1 MMEIR
6 YALMRKYFNVEDS
19 VCDVCCGTGHY
30 SSLLS
35 YQVGNVNGIDFA
47 DVLIEKARQRKSL
60 ANFIV
65 GDAREMPFEDNQF
78 DGIISFSALYYIK
91 EIDDVFREMH
101 RIMKP
106 NGVAIIELG
115 NLYSINTLLTK
126 GKEMQSYHITTRKM
140 GELIKGNRFVT
151 LEHRRFQVIMSK
163 YFQDDMYK
171 LLSKKIK
178 KKMIDEY
185 ISTALSPLAF
195 RHLFVLRKWD

>member
-1 MMEIR
+1 
-6 YALMRKYFNVEDS
+6 MRKYFNVEDS
-19 VCDVCCGTGHY
+19 VCEVCCGTGHY

-35 YQVGNVNGIDFA
+35 YQVSNVTGIDFA

-78 DGIISFSALYYIK
+78 DGVISFSALYYIK
-91 EIDDVFREMH
+91 EINEAFREIH
-101 RIMKP
+101 RIIKS

-126 GKEMQSYHITTRKM
+126 GKEMQSYHISTREM
-140 GELIKGNRFVT
+140 SELIKSNNFGV

-163 YFQDDMYK
+163 YFQNDMYR
-171 LLSKKIK
+171 LLSKKIR
-178 KKMIDEY
+178 KKMIDEH